1 MDTSFAQ
8 GMAWRRWID
17 RLNELKEA
25 EMKAMFEKEVSM
37 LKFTANQQ
45 RLLRWILSMMSD
57 KVRAFLLAREERL
70 C

>member
-1 MDTSFAQ
+1 
-8 GMAWRRWID
+8 MAWRRWID
-17 RLNELKEA
+17 RLNELKAA

-57 KVRAFLLAREERL
+57 KVRAFFPREGRTTMLRVL
-70 C
+70 CFG